1 MSLLGWQLI
10 GLFTLILVIVIALIG
25 CGIYLF
31 IDWRKHK

>member
-10 GLFTLILVIVIALIG
+10 GLFSFVLVILIALIA